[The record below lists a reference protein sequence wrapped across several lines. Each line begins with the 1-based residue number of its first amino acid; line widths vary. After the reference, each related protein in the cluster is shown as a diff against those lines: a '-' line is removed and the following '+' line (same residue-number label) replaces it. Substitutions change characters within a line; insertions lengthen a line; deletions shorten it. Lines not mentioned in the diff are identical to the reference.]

1 MGYRDSNG
9 TEVVALFAKELA
21 MNWDTIKGQWTELK
35 GKVRE
40 KWGKLTD
47 NDLETIAGKK
57 DQLIG
62 MLQQRYGY
70 DKEAAEKEV
79 DNFCRTC

>member
-1 MGYRDSNG
+1 
-9 TEVVALFAKELA
+9 
-21 MNWDTIKGQWTELK
+21 MNWDTIKGEWTQLK

-62 MLQQRYGY
+62 KLQQRYGY

-79 DNFCRTC
+79 DNFCHTF

>member
-1 MGYRDSNG
+1 
-9 TEVVALFAKELA
+9 

>member
-1 MGYRDSNG
+1 
-9 TEVVALFAKELA
+9 
-21 MNWDTIKGQWTELK
+21 MNWDTIKGEWTQLK

-57 DQLIG
+57 DQLVG
-62 MLQQRYGY
+62 KLQQRYGY
-70 DKEAAEKEV
+70 EKEAAEKEV
-79 DNFCRTC
+79 DNFCRSFERAG